1 MATGTINT
9 DKITA
14 VLRPK
19 VIDVANRR
27 LLMSRIGG
35 SGQEK
40 DMTLP
45 ANCEGLGRVRHFKR
59 NAVTGW
65 PDNPLPIDPA
75 HRWLKLPSTDAITA
89 QVFQLAACAWRCWY
103 CFVPYPMLS
112 ADPTVSEWRSAAEL
126 VDLYFANP
134 NRPPMIDLTG
144 GSPDLAP
151 EWIAWTMDAV
161 EERGA
166 VHDVYLWSDD
176 NLSSDRLLTAEGRSI
191 LDRINAYG
199 QGYGKV
205 CCLKGFDEMSFVF
218 NTSAKADGFERQIS
232 ILEGYSR
239 SGVDLYGYITLTS
252 PPREEAPDLVRRL
265 VNRLAAIR
273 EDLPARFVPLRITE
287 YSAMDPRVRELHHS
301 AMEFQWE
308 LARIWAEAV
317 PHSDQEQT

>member
-9 DKITA
+9 DKMTA

-19 VIDVANRR
+19 VIDVENRR
-27 LLMSRIGG
+27 LLMSKIGG

-40 DMTLP
+40 DLTLP
-45 ANCEGLGRVRHFKR
+45 ANCAGLGRVRHFKR
-59 NAVTGW
+59 HAVAGW
-65 PDNPLPIDPA
+65 PSNPLPIDPA
-75 HRWLKLPSTDAITA
+75 RRWLRLSPADMITA

-112 ADPTVSEWRSAAEL
+112 ADPAVSEWRSASEL

-134 NRPPMIDLTG
+134 DRPPMIDLTG

-166 VHDVYLWSDD
+166 VGDVYLWSDD
-176 NLSSDRLLTAEGRSI
+176 NLSSDRLLKDEGRLL
-191 LDRINAYG
+191 LDRIIAYG

-205 CCLKGFDEMSFVF
+205 CCLKGFDGVSFVF
-218 NTSAKADGFERQIS
+218 NTGAKADGFEQQLS
-232 ILEGYSR
+232 ILEGYAE

-252 PPREEAPDLVRRL
+252 PPRNDAADLVKRL
-265 VNRLAAIR
+265 VDRLAAIR
-273 EDLPARFVPLRITE
+273 ADLPARFVPLRINE
-287 YSAMDPRVRELHHS
+287 YSAMDPRVQELHRG

-308 LARIWAEAV
+308 LARVWTEAM
-317 PHSDQEQT
+317 PKP